1 MKIVPRQKPQLPQHA
16 VRLFL
21 NLLIKN
27 RLVEGENI
35 EQFEV
40 EFARYAGV
48 KHAILVS
55 SGRLAL
61 YLILKYFNI
70 SDGDEV
76 ILPSFTCPVV
86 PSTIV
91 SVGARPVFVDVELE
105 TFNIS
110 PSLIEQCVTKNT
122 KIIIATHIEGRP
134 CDLNRIIEISAK
146 YNLKVIEDCAQALG
160 AEYKGKKV
168 GSIGDVAY
176 FSFAIGKQINTKG
189 GGVLLTNDDKIA
201 QYIRDKVKSYRS
213 PRRWVIIKKFIFMY
227 MVHLSI
233 KPFLFNLLIFPIMH
247 LSNLFKKDIINIFFE
262 DKGILRNFTD
272 KYCVKYSN
280 LQAVIGLEHLKYLER
295 ENKKRIENA
304 HILNKY
310 LHPSIKKQRQIN
322 NTKPIYL
329 YYSVV
334 LNNRSEIKRKL
345 LKCGIDTQESWNVS
359 CSSLEL
365 FKKYSMDCPVADEL
379 EKKVLYIPNYPN
391 LDERVLKHIAKTINE
406 VIKN

>member
-1 MKIVPRQKPQLPQHA
+1 MKIVPRQNPELPPHA
-16 VRLFL
+16 IWLFL

-27 RLVEGENI
+27 KLIEGEYI
-35 EQFEV
+35 EQFEA
-40 EFARYAGV
+40 EFARYVGV

-105 TFNIS
+105 TFNIN

-122 KIIIATHIEGRP
+122 KVIIATHIEGQP

-168 GSIGDVAY
+168 GNIGDVAY
-176 FSFAIGKQINTKG
+176 FSFALGKQINTKG

-201 QYIRDKVKSYRS
+201 HYIKDKVKSYRS
-213 PRRWVIIKKFIFMY
+213 PKRWVIIKKFIFMY

-233 KPFLFNLLIFPIMH
+233 KPFLFNPLIFPIIY
-247 LSNLFKKDIINIFFE
+247 LSNLFKRDIINVFFE
-262 DKGILRNFTD
+262 DKGFLRNFTD

-280 LQAVIGLEHLKYLER
+280 FQAAIGLKNLKYLE
-295 ENKKRIENA
+295 EKNKKRIKNA
-304 HILNKY
+304 NIFNKY
-310 LHPSIKKQRQIN
+310 LHPSIKRQKQIN

-334 LNNRSEIKRKL
+334 LNNRGKIKRKL
-345 LKCGIDTQESWNVS
+345 LKYGIDTQESWNVS
-359 CSSLEL
+359 CSSLGL
-365 FKKYSMDCPVADEL
+365 FKKYGIECPVADEL
-379 EKKVLYIPNYPN
+379 EKKVLYIPNYPD
-391 LDERVLKHIAKTINE
+391 LDEKVLKHIAETINE
-406 VIKN
+406 VLRK